1 MGVLDKTTGKMK
13 ICDAEIF
20 QMHPKP
26 SGKTTYSWSMEIE
39 NVTKLI
45 NRCRIS
51 VEKTRQ
57 QKKLEWAMH
66 TKESRNDKKRSVC

>member
-45 NRCRIS
+45 NQCRIS

-57 QKKLEWAMH
+57 QKKIRVGNAY
-66 TKESRNDKKRSVC
+66 KRIKK

>member
-51 VEKTRQ
+51 VERLGSR
-57 QKKLEWAMH
+57 KKLEWAMH